1 MKIVFMGTPEFA
13 VPSLEAIIK
22 AGYEVPAVV
31 TQPDRRG
38 NRGKVIP
45 SPVKAKA
52 MEYGIDILQPEESGG
67 MRSS

>member
-52 MEYGIDILQPEESGG
+52 RINTIGLEKKTNKNIKKN
-67 MRSS
+67 